1 MVDEG
6 PQKKKF
12 RDEAN
17 IEYRKKN
24 RGRKPPKSNSDLHH
38 QKKAF
43 AHADYSELDIAQD
56 LADLQDTHI
65 DRVDVTELVRMCS
78 VCNNIKN
85 ASAEISTIVN
95 IFGF

>member
-17 IEYRKKN
+17 IEYSQKN

-43 AHADYSELDIAQD
+43 AHADYSELDLAQNLD
-56 LADLQDTHI
+56 DLQDTHI
-65 DRVDVTELVRMCS
+65 DREDVTELVRICS
-78 VCNNIKN
+78 VCNNIKQTNN
-85 ASAEISTIVN
+85 ASAEIST
-95 IFGF
+95 FYF